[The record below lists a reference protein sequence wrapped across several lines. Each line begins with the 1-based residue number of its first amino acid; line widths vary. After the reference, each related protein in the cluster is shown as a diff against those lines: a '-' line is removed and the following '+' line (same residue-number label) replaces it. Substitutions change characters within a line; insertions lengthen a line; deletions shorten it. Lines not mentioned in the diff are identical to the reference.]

1 MNNYCGSKDLS
12 YAGQFGCQLGT
23 IKLYFK
29 HIQLEFDFGMWR
41 NGLPIRLAIVE
52 PLVWA
57 IHVLLDHHGHS
68 NWNVRDGDILHLV
81 STYLKLLALINHV
94 NSYLY
99 SFAVHWS
106 RLFYRKLL
114 STGGIRRRVQCP
126 SPGAFHSIG
135 FTMELQ
141 NYLTSYVSSHQP

>member
-1 MNNYCGSKDLS
+1 MLSVNLALWALSHNLGACESFPPKTLRVRSSQHLTMNNYCGSKDLS

-29 HIQLEFDFGMWR
+29 NIQLEFDFGMWR

-81 STYLKLLALINHV
+81 STV
-94 NSYLY
+94 S
-99 SFAVHWS
+99 
-106 RLFYRKLL
+106 
-114 STGGIRRRVQCP
+114 
-126 SPGAFHSIG
+126 
-135 FTMELQ
+135 E
-141 NYLTSYVSSHQP
+141 TSGSHKPCE